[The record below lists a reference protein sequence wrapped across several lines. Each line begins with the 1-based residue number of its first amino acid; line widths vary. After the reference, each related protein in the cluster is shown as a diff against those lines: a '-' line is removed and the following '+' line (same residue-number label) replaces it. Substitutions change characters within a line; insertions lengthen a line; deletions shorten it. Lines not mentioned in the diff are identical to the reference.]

1 MMKTTLART
10 MTVCALSA
18 CIGIARAAAPETA
31 AIAKPGSPAPAFT
44 LPDLAGTAHA
54 LETFK
59 GSYVVLEW
67 VNHDCPFVR
76 KHYET
81 GRMGALQRQLA
92 GEGVVWLSIGSSAP
106 GKQGHFTPEVWKER
120 MAKVEAAPRA
130 VLLDADGK
138 VGRLYGAKTTPHLF
152 VIDPQGGI
160 VYAGAIDNQP
170 GLDRGVMDQAVNY
183 VAQALA
189 EARAG
194 KPVSVPATDPYG
206 CSVKY

>member
-10 MTVCALSA
+10 MTACALSA
-18 CIGIARAAAPETA
+18 CIGIVQAAPEPA
-31 AIAKPGSPAPAFT
+31 AIAKPGHPAPAFT
-44 LPDLAGTAHA
+44 LTDLDGASQS
-54 LETFK
+54 LENFK
-59 GSYVVLEW
+59 GAYVVLEW

-120 MAKVEAAPRA
+120 MTKVEAAPKA

-152 VIDPQGGI
+152 VIDPQGVVI
-160 VYAGAIDNQP
+160 YAGAIDNQP
-170 GLDRGVMDQAVNY
+170 GVDRSIMDQAVNY
-183 VAQALA
+183 VAQALK
-189 EARAG
+189 EARGG
-194 KPVSVPATDPYG
+194 KPVSVSATDPYG